1 MPPIRKR
8 SKRPRLPRKLLA
20 FKSND
25 KDFIEA
31 WSDIA
36 NRDPLNFPLSYRLV
50 ATGKPGA
57 GKTRYIKNVVAR
69 RYPRFE
75 RIYVMHA
82 DPLAQEYDDL
92 DCEML
97 SKLPPT
103 DFWLY
108 GVEEDDT
115 GKEAEIDPEE
125 EQDDA
130 ADRPATLVILD
141 DICWDNYDKTQL
153 KRLDRLCGMVST
165 HANVSVIITAQ
176 DVFAVPAIVRKC
188 ADIWV
193 LWRPTDLDE
202 FGTIGRRVGI
212 KKKDLLNIFD
222 THCPTPQDNLTID
235 LTHKSPYP
243 LRINGYTMIQRVE
256 T

>member
-1 MPPIRKR
+1 MPPVRKR

-82 DPLAQEYDDL
+82 DPLAQEYEDL
-92 DCEML
+92 D
-97 SKLPPT
+97 
-103 DFWLY
+103 
-108 GVEEDDT
+108 
-115 GKEAEIDPEE
+115 
-125 EQDDA
+125 
-130 ADRPATLVILD
+130 
-141 DICWDNYDKTQL
+141 
-153 KRLDRLCGMVST
+153 
-165 HANVSVIITAQ
+165 
-176 DVFAVPAIVRKC
+176 
-188 ADIWV
+188 
-193 LWRPTDLDE
+193 
-202 FGTIGRRVGI
+202 
-212 KKKDLLNIFD
+212 
-222 THCPTPQDNLTID
+222 
-235 LTHKSPYP
+235 
-243 LRINGYTMIQRVE
+243 
-256 T
+256 